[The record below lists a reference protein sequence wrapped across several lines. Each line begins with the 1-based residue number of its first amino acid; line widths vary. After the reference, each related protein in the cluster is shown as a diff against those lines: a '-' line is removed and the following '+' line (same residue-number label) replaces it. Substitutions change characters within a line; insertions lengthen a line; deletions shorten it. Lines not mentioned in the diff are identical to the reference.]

1 MSDDKLIW
9 EKLAS
14 RRGPEMPLFGVRF
27 DRLRHPQTS
36 TEFERLVL
44 ESPAWINVVAVT
56 SAGEIVMVEQFRFG
70 VGKLTLEPVGGIVDA
85 GEDSLAA
92 ARRELLEESGYGGG
106 NWRYLGSVQANPAY
120 HDNLCHHWLAD
131 GVTRLREPAPDEG
144 EAIRVHLLSLE
155 ELRQAIA
162 TGWLRHSLGLS
173 ALSRVFSLWELP
185 YEPPTAPDDL

>member
-1 MSDDKLIW
+1 MSKDKLIW

-14 RRGPEMPLFGVRF
+14 RRGPDLPLFGVRF
-27 DRLRHPQTS
+27 DKLRHPQTS
-36 TEFERLVL
+36 AEFERLVL
-44 ESPAWINVVAVT
+44 EAPAWVNVVAVT
-56 SAGEIVMVEQFRFG
+56 EAGEIVMVEQFRFG

-106 NWRYLGSVQANPAY
+106 SWHYLGCVQANPAY

-131 GVTRLREPAPDEG
+131 GVTCVQDPAPDEG

-155 ELRQAIA
+155 ALRQAVA
-162 TGWLRHSLGLS
+162 SGWLCHSLGLS

-185 YEPPTAPDDL
+185 YTPPAAADTL

>member
-1 MSDDKLIW
+1 MSKDKLIW

-14 RRGPEMPLFGVRF
+14 RRGPDLPLFGVRF
-27 DRLRHPQTS
+27 DKLRHPQTS
-36 TEFERLVL
+36 AEFERLVL
-44 ESPAWINVVAVT
+44 EAPAWVNVVAVT
-56 SAGEIVMVEQFRFG
+56 EAGEIVMVEQFRFG

-106 NWRYLGSVQANPAY
+106 SWHYLGCVQANPAY

-131 GVTRLREPAPDEG
+131 GVTRVQDPAPDEG
-144 EAIRVHLLSLE
+144 EAIRVHLLTLE
-155 ELRQAIA
+155 ALRQAVA
-162 TGWLRHSLGLS
+162 SGWLCHSLGLS

-185 YEPPTAPDDL
+185 YTPPAAADTL

>member
-1 MSDDKLIW
+1 MSKDKLIW

-14 RRGPEMPLFGVRF
+14 WRGPDLPLFGVRF
-27 DRLRHPQTS
+27 DKLRHPQTS
-36 TEFERLVL
+36 AEFERLVL
-44 ESPAWINVVAVT
+44 EAPAWVNVVAVT
-56 SAGEIVMVEQFRFG
+56 EAGEIVMVEQFRFG

-106 NWRYLGSVQANPAY
+106 SWHYLGCVQANPAY

-131 GVTRLREPAPDEG
+131 GVTRVQDPAPDEG
-144 EAIRVHLLSLE
+144 EAIRVHLLTLE
-155 ELRQAIA
+155 ALRQAVA
-162 TGWLRHSLGLS
+162 SGWLCHSLGLS

-185 YEPPTAPDDL
+185 YTPPAAADTL

>member
-1 MSDDKLIW
+1 MSKDKLIW

-14 RRGPEMPLFGVRF
+14 RRGPDLPLFGVRF
-27 DRLRHPQTS
+27 DKLRHPQTS
-36 TEFERLVL
+36 AEFERLVL
-44 ESPAWINVVAVT
+44 EAPAWVNVVAVT
-56 SAGEIVMVEQFRFG
+56 EAGEIVMVEQFRFG

-106 NWRYLGSVQANPAY
+106 SWHYLGCVQANPAY

-131 GVTRLREPAPDEG
+131 GVTRVQDPAPDEG

-155 ELRQAIA
+155 ALRQAVA
-162 TGWLRHSLGLS
+162 SGWLCHSLGLS

-185 YEPPTAPDDL
+185 YTPPAAADTL

>member
-1 MSDDKLIW
+1 VSKDKLIW

-14 RRGPEMPLFGVRF
+14 RRGPDLPLFGVRF
-27 DRLRHPQTS
+27 DKLRHPQTS
-36 TEFERLVL
+36 AEFERLVL
-44 ESPAWINVVAVT
+44 EAPAWVNVVAVT
-56 SAGEIVMVEQFRFG
+56 EAGEIVMVEQFRFG

-106 NWRYLGSVQANPAY
+106 SWHYLGCVQANPAY

-131 GVTRLREPAPDEG
+131 GVTRVQDPAPDEG

-155 ELRQAIA
+155 ALRQAVA
-162 TGWLRHSLGLS
+162 SGWLCHSLGLS

-185 YEPPTAPDDL
+185 YTPPAAADTL